1 MAAAAE
7 QPLESAS
14 ELFSSTVS
22 ASDGTSREVGFWE
35 EAD

>member
-1 MAAAAE
+1 MAAAE
-7 QPLESAS
+7 QPLLAC